1 MRRSAITILRDVVQ
15 STSQAPVGWS
25 KDKVVTLGAHP
36 SVVAEF
42 LSGSNKSTHRHCLIQ
57 CTNRVRG
64 MSSAAEPATEVKEK
78 SSNVESFKQRLE
90 SGPGLADF
98 IINNVDQYSVYA
110 PKPKVGVW

>member
-1 MRRSAITILRDVVQ
+1 MMRRSAIAILRDVVQ

-36 SVVAEF
+36 GVAEL
-42 LSGSNKSTHRHCLIQ
+42 LSGGDVSFQTCGVIQ
-57 CTNRVRG
+57 CTDLMRG
-64 MSSAAEPATEVKEK
+64 MSSAAAPATDVKEK
-78 SSNVESFKQRLE
+78 SSNVESLKQRLE

-98 IINNVDQYSVYA
+98 IINNVDKYSVYA